1 MHREARRSMIFFR
14 AARFAERA
22 GLRGVAAPEFWTH
35 QCVERR
41 GEFGNSTAR
50 ATAAGKTGRDGRRR
64 RAPEGLGFT
73 VQLSSW
79 LAQAW
84 RAAEAAESLRYKHLF
99 SHLLGGGPA
108 A

>member
-1 MHREARRSMIFFR
+1 MIFFR
-14 AARFAERA
+14 ARFAERA

-41 GEFGNSTAR
+41 GEFGDSTAR
-50 ATAAGKTGRDGRRR
+50 AKAAGKTGRDKARRR

-79 LAQAW
+79 LAQAL
-84 RAAEAAESLRYKHLF
+84 RAAEAAESLRYKHSLF
-99 SHLLGGGPA
+99 HLLGGGPA

>member
-1 MHREARRSMIFFR
+1 MIFFR
-14 AARFAERA
+14 AACFAERA

-41 GEFGNSTAR
+41 GEFGDSTAR
-50 ATAAGKTGRDGRRR
+50 AKAAGKTGRDKARRR

-84 RAAEAAESLRYKHLF
+84 RAAEAAESLRYKHSLF
-99 SHLLGGGPA
+99 HLLGGGPA